1 MVIVRREVLLKTG
14 GFKDQMPALQDYELW
29 IRLARLGY
37 KFFYID
43 QVLTKLSETFGLNQ
57 NNQTNQANQV
67 NPATNPANNQNKP
80 QTPVTSNKPTTP
92 VTNNQ
97 KIDAKNPV
105 VAELVNAKDPNSV
118 LTALQKLGVITTK

>member
-1 MVIVRREVLLKTG
+1 M
-14 GFKDQMPALQDYELW
+14 
-29 IRLARLGY
+29 
-37 KFFYID
+37 KFD